1 MTSIAVFPP
10 LKRSITDIM
19 DEELYHIPNSP
30 IQFSS
35 RNATQPQTQTQQNQ
49 NQSQLF
55 SGFKS
60 INSSPALAHN
70 TLFIH
75 NAVNGSSSSLN
86 ASTTD
91 SFLDQ
96 YVYSNNL
103 NATSSINSSTNVS
116 TANANSNHGS
126 NVNTNPANFDA
137 MDVDEAFNTPSL
149 FVSPFTDYGNPDSS
163 LLTNNQINPF
173 SFAFPARPTRRRHI
187 TTLDDDSSL
196 RSSTKKEDDYLLFNP
211 DIQPSHLINN
221 KSFFNDDYLFVPN
234 IANLAAN
241 GIIPGYENDYLLV
254 DDFDEE
260 IEADLSDDEEDDD
273 NYFHFDDDLDDLVM
287 NSNEY
292 PEDNININVNL
303 MDMDDYL
310 KNTSSTNNN
319 PAETIRLNKN
329 DVMNGGYIDVK
340 QDKIAQSHEISSHE
354 IDHEDDIDELELEDE
369 EFDDRRHST
378 KSFAHKSAAEISA
391 NNPNHQC
398 DLINP
403 LTGVPCNKQF
413 SRPYDLIRHQETIH
427 ASKKKIFRCVIC
439 EGRANGG
446 PGNGKSKTFSRG
458 DALSR
463 HIKVKHGLVGKEAID
478 IINAAKENVEYVS
491 V

>member
-1 MTSIAVFPP
+1 
-10 LKRSITDIM
+10 M

-163 LLTNNQINPF
+163 L
-173 SFAFPARPTRRRHI
+173 
-187 TTLDDDSSL
+187 

-234 IANLAAN
+234 SQQYDLDNSNNGTTGTVANLAAN

-310 KNTSSTNNN
+310 KNTSSTNNSN
-319 PAETIRLNKN
+319 NITDVDPAETIRLNKN
-329 DVMNGGYIDVK
+329 CLLYT
-340 QDKIAQSHEISSHE
+340 S
-354 IDHEDDIDELELEDE
+354 
-369 EFDDRRHST
+369 
-378 KSFAHKSAAEISA
+378 
-391 NNPNHQC
+391 
-398 DLINP
+398 
-403 LTGVPCNKQF
+403 
-413 SRPYDLIRHQETIH
+413 
-427 ASKKKIFRCVIC
+427 RCV
-439 EGRANGG
+439 
-446 PGNGKSKTFSRG
+446 
-458 DALSR
+458 
-463 HIKVKHGLVGKEAID
+463 
-478 IINAAKENVEYVS
+478 
-491 V
+491 